1 MDKDAAALVLQA
13 RHRQCVEELF
23 DDYAEDFDEHLSSLG
38 WWETSILRC
47 SRFPL
52 LLGEMLNLRSWVL
65 RNKNGILNGY
75 NMLTIKNEF
84 EFGWISAFGV
94 WLVDFFWWKSGHSPQ
109 ILFKPLVVWAS
120 RYTTGQKLQEIHV
133 SLLRSSLLLSLLY
146 HYYHHSKCVVHT
158 KILLFLFMIWNYCV
172 LFWHVYGVLNCLL
185 YYYHFLFWHISFR
198 FTFMSTFH
206 HGGWFLMFLFLLK
219 RKTNQDNTK
228 QYL

>member
-1 MDKDAAALVLQA
+1 MLIYQRVYIYIYTYYRLYHLTWDDFGVFRRSCFAMDKDAAALVLQA

-84 EFGWISAFGV
+84 EFG
-94 WLVDFFWWKSGHSPQ
+94 
-109 ILFKPLVVWAS
+109 
-120 RYTTGQKLQEIHV
+120 
-133 SLLRSSLLLSLLY
+133 
-146 HYYHHSKCVVHT
+146 
-158 KILLFLFMIWNYCV
+158 
-172 LFWHVYGVLNCLL
+172 
-185 YYYHFLFWHISFR
+185 
-198 FTFMSTFH
+198 
-206 HGGWFLMFLFLLK
+206 
-219 RKTNQDNTK
+219 
-228 QYL
+228 